1 MIKKI
6 IFFLAVLVTA
16 QSFSQ
21 RSTSSPYSYFGV
33 GEEFGT
39 RTVEQISMG
48 SIGAAYS
55 NNRYLN
61 FVNPASLSELRF
73 ATYVF
78 GVLNNGL
85 TIKDAT
91 SKQSS
96 NSTNLSY
103 FSFAFPVTKKM
114 GVVFG
119 MQPTSSVGYSLIN
132 TVTNDDGDAINITQF
147 SGSGDVNRIY
157 GGFGL
162 TLFKGFSF
170 GIETDFLFGNIQ
182 NNVLNIREGITLA
195 TKNIEDSNVR
205 GASVKL
211 GAQYK
216 TTITKDLNLHLGASF
231 KLSNNLKSTGTENLY
246 SLSIGASGFEQPRD
260 TIFSGPLKANL
271 ERPTETI
278 FGIGLGKTNKW
289 YAAVNYKM
297 QDALIATGYFDN
309 SAQSFQYGESNR
321 ISAGGYFIPK
331 INSITSYWQRV
342 TYRGG
347 VKFEKLGLLVNG
359 TPGSNT
365 FTSIDDFGISFGLG
379 LPLGNRLSNV
389 NVGFEYGKKGTT
401 SNGLLEE
408 NYFNFRLSLS
418 LNDIWFR
425 KRKID

>member
-6 IFFLAVLVTA
+6 IFFLAVVITA

-55 NNRYLN
+55 SNRYLN
-61 FVNPASLSELRF
+61 FVNPASLSELRY

-78 GVLNNGL
+78 GVLNNDL

-91 SKQSS
+91 TSQSS

-103 FSFAFPVTKKM
+103 FSFAFPITKKM
-114 GVVFG
+114 AVVFG

-132 TVTNDDGDAINITQF
+132 TITNDDGDAIEISQF

-162 TLFKGFSF
+162 KLFKGLSV
-170 GIETDFLFGNIQ
+170 GLETDFLFGNIQ
-182 NNVLNIREGITLA
+182 NNVLNLREGNSLA
-195 TKNIEDSNVR
+195 SKNVEDSNVR
-205 GASVKL
+205 GASVKV

-216 TTITKDLNLHLGASF
+216 TTITKDLNLHMGASF
-231 KLSNNLKSTGTENLY
+231 KLSNNLKSTGTENFY
-246 SLSIGASGFEQPRD
+246 SLEIDASGFEQPKD
-260 TIFSGPLKANL
+260 TVFSGPLNANIN
-271 ERPTETI
+271 RPTETI

-297 QDALIATGYFDN
+297 QDALIPTGYFDN
-309 SAQSFQYGESNR
+309 SVQSFQYGDSNR
-321 ISAGGYFIPK
+321 LSAGGYFIPK

-342 TYRGG
+342 TYRAG
-347 VKFEKLGLLVNG
+347 VKLEKLGLLVDGN
-359 TPGSNT
+359 PGSNS

-379 LPLGNRLSNV
+379 LPLGNRISNL

-418 LNDIWFR
+418 LNDIWFK

>member
-216 TTITKDLNLHLGASF
+216 TTITKDLNLHMGASF

-289 YAAVNYKM
+289 YAAVNYKT